1 MSDHLATYLHDH
13 LAGSNFGVEL
23 VENLKEQHRNEPLG
37 QFASDLKIEIES
49 DRKTLQKIADQV
61 DSGAPHLKEAVAWV
75 GEKISRFK
83 LRHATPVEFG
93 TFEALEL
100 LALGIQGKLHLW
112 RALEVIAPD
121 DQRLLGIDFEALITR
136 AQAQHA
142 EVEERRIQA
151 ANAAFRNRSL

>member
-23 VENLKEQHRNEPLG
+23 VENLQEQHRNEPLG

-49 DRKTLQKIADQV
+49 DRKSLQEITDQV
-61 DSGAPHLKEAVAWV
+61 DSGAPHLKEAVAWL

-93 TFEALEL
+93 TFEALEI
-100 LALGIQGKLHLW
+100 LALGIQGKLQLW
-112 RALEVIAPD
+112 QALAVIAPD
-121 DQRLLGIDFEALITR
+121 DQRLRGADFEALIAR
-136 AQAQHA
+136 AQVQHA
-142 EVEERRIQA
+142 AVEERRLQA
-151 ANAAFRNRSL
+151 ARAAFRDTSR